1 MVFFCTVYGGGIDK
15 MVMIGIEWQGIRSR
29 DV

>member
-1 MVFFCTVYGGGIDK
+1 MAFLCTVYGGGIDN
-15 MVMIGIEWQGIRSR
+15 VVVIGIEWQGIQSR